1 MRPGRTIGII
11 AAIGFAG
18 FVFYSLLHT
27 EPVKV
32 VMPRLERTGSSES
45 IAGAVENTSSSEQA
59 IDLEI
64 RYYDPHGRQIATDN
78 VKMDHLGSGET
89 RKFAGPPRMLPD
101 GASYSIYLN
110 HGRNAYG
117 N

>member
-1 MRPGRTIGII
+1 LRPGRIIGIV

-27 EPVKV
+27 EPVRV
-32 VMPRLERTGSSES
+32 VMPRLQRNGSSES
-45 IAGAVENTSSSEQA
+45 VAGAVENTGSSEQA

-64 RYYDPHGRQIATDN
+64 RYYDPHGHQVATDT
-78 VKMDHLGSGET
+78 VKIDHLGSGET
-89 RKFAGPPRMLPD
+89 RSFAGPPRALPD
-101 GASYSIYLN
+101 GASYSVYLN